1 MNFEHSVEQ
10 NVCEHTISFAF
21 WRDVAYEFI
30 ESYHRKS
37 HLFIEP
43 IQHLFL
49 AEKVLIQ
56 FLVQIFRILAPTYKV
71 VGIGQF
77 ENVDVRHLAMVSF
90 ILRQFVIRFA
100 VKTDL
105 ASHSTGESTPKMNNV
120 ALLAEY
126 AAFEAAQRVKHIT
139 RLRKNFP
146 EFKEYSDTRLNEI
159 YNECVSCFQSKG
171 GGSFLQKYVE
181 THLTIPY
188 SRQVHLDNKGFIVKS
203 GGTSIPD
210 IVFGNPVPGT
220 HISEYPVMALKTS
233 SRERWKT
240 DLSLA
245 LKYSPKLFLYTTI
258 TDDYPDPTTYGESD
272 KRMLVCATPRAGD
285 LRRYKLGFED
295 VAGIVSPL
303 L

>member
-1 MNFEHSVEQ
+1 
-10 NVCEHTISFAF
+10 
-21 WRDVAYEFI
+21 
-30 ESYHRKS
+30 
-37 HLFIEP
+37 
-43 IQHLFL
+43 
-49 AEKVLIQ
+49 
-56 FLVQIFRILAPTYKV
+56 
-71 VGIGQF
+71 
-77 ENVDVRHLAMVSF
+77 
-90 ILRQFVIRFA
+90 
-100 VKTDL
+100 
-105 ASHSTGESTPKMNNV
+105 MNNV
-120 ALLAEY
+120 ALLSEY
-126 AAFEAAQRVKHIT
+126 VAFEAAQRVKHIT
-139 RLRKNFP
+139 RLRMKFP

-171 GGSFLQKYVE
+171 GGAFLQIWVE
-181 THLTIPY
+181 SALKKRNIPY

-220 HISEYPVMALKTS
+220 HISDYPVMALKTS

-245 LKYSPKLFLYTTI
+245 LKYSPKLFMYATI

-285 LRRYKLGFED
+285 LRKYKLGFED
-295 VAGIVSPL
+295 IEAVVMPL